1 MDKSTAMN
9 LLKNTFVEYELI
21 NGAKIQ
27 LTLAFYLLKQ
37 LEGKNPSIVDRYYK
51 SMSKKQSE
59 VNDFDAITIIYT
71 AYCCA
76 NIDDPEM
83 MDEETFMIMLGSDRM
98 SMGGLMNKL
107 VGAKKKPGSVNR
119 S

>member
-9 LLKNTFVEYELI
+9 LLKNTFIDYELI
-21 NGAKIQ
+21 DGNTVK

-37 LEGKNPSIVDRYYK
+37 LEGKNPKIVERYYK
-51 SMSKKQSE
+51 AIQKKQSE
-59 VNDFDAITIIYT
+59 ATDFDAVSVIYT

-83 MDEETFMIMLGSDRM
+83 MDEETFTIMMGADRV
-98 SMGGLMNKL
+98 SLGGLMNDL
-107 VGAKKKPGSVNR
+107 VGAKKKQVFAAR